1 MPRLLIAVVAGITL
15 AAGNFF
21 LINIGFLGNA
31 TGQNSLMVIWLAL
44 MIAALAMHRGWLVYV
59 AQTSASGLLLY
70 RISQHYTMD
79 LDKQAGANASSLF
92 FIITIIIFSYFLAWL
107 VARAL

>member
-31 TGQNSLMVIWLAL
+31 TGQILFMGIWLVL
-44 MIAALAMHRGWLVYV
+44 VICALAMHRGWLVYV
-59 AQTSASGLLLY
+59 AQTSTSGLLLY
-70 RISQHYTMD
+70 RISQHYTMG

-92 FIITIIIFSYFLAWL
+92 FIITIIIISYFLAWL
-107 VARAL
+107 VARSI